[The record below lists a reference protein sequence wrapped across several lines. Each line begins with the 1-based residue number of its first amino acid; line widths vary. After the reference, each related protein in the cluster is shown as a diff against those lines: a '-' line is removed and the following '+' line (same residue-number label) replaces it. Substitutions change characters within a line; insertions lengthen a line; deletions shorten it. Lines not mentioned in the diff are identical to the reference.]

1 MKEKFD
7 RNAPHKDIREIG
19 SNNNSNKKHLEW
31 ILNMMIGRKESYIE
45 ECVKNGEKPRFV
57 SFMESQDIDMNDD
70 YNDLVIE
77 FQEAIRCNN
86 KMKVDFYGKKIIAS
100 LVNLGY
106 SKEEILSKI
115 KELIPTNKDLSVFYP
130 IEDKNKIK

>member
-19 SNNNSNKKHLEW
+19 SNNNSNKKHLKW

-45 ECVKNGEKPRFV
+45 ECVKNGEKPRFD
-57 SFMESQDIDMNDD
+57 SFKKYQDIDMSDD

-86 KMKVDFYGKKIIAS
+86 KMKVDFFGRKIIEN

-106 SKEEILSKI
+106 SEETIFEKI
-115 KELIPTNKDLSVFYP
+115 NELIPTDKDLFIFYP
-130 IEDKNKIK
+130 IEDNNKRK